1 MSNGDTI
8 TRNEFYGL
16 FGGTAVVSAADMPLP
31 SPQSLL
37 NPSLARL
44 EITSDVYDEVLASVD
59 KQLIERALDTCGGR
73 IREAARRLGLARNT
87 LKSKMQKY
95 NIAGRD

>member
-1 MSNGDTI
+1 
-8 TRNEFYGL
+8 
-16 FGGTAVVSAADMPLP
+16 MPLP

-59 KQLIERALDTCGGR
+59 KQLIERALETCGGR

-95 NIAGRD
+95 NIAGRE